1 MRSQPRSEMQMELF
15 VQTFGLLIVVIK
27 LALMEL
33 IMAESGSVQCYSSFI
48 LRITSIS
55 IEKCIIKIFLF
66 YFKFYAIASPI
77 FRFDNVRIPRENL
90 LNSVADVSPDGQY
103 LSAIKDPD
111 QVITHFFFT
120 SIVHRLI
127 QGPNFGIVQTPKP
140 VMALEAALKRQ
151 RRFHSTIVVAQS
163 I

>member
-1 MRSQPRSEMQMELF
+1 MELF
-15 VQTFGLLIVVIK
+15 AQTSGLLIVVIK

-33 IMAESGSVQCYSSFI
+33 IMAESGSKCVFQCYSSFI

-55 IEKCIIKIFLF
+55 IEKCIICNCLF

-111 QVITHFFFT
+111 QVTTQFLFT
-120 SIVHRLI
+120 SIVH
-127 QGPNFGIVQTPKP
+127 
-140 VMALEAALKRQ
+140 
-151 RRFHSTIVVAQS
+151 
-163 I
+163 